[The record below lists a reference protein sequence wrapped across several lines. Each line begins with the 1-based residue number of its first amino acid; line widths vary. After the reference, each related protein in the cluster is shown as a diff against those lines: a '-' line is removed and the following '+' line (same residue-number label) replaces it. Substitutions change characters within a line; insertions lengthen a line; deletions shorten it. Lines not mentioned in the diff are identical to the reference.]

1 MIVCCPECGTSI
13 YCIEAGPPHP
23 VPTVIREPCEYCN
36 GYGYIT
42 EHHPNGGSTCP
53 QPYGLSYT
61 CTYCN
66 GTGKGEIKGFIE

>member
-23 VPTVIREPCEYCN
+23 VPTVIRDACEYCSGR
-36 GYGYIT
+36 GYLIEYY
-42 EHHPNGGSTCP
+42 P
-53 QPYGLSYT
+53 QYNTTDIQSHSLSYT

-66 GTGKGEIKGFIE
+66 GSGRGEIKGFIE